1 MFCHEMM
8 QLENKIILQLPH
20 PRQMNLWSSL
30 QLASDRETCVAAK
43 TLQVYTASNFCSDA
57 QVSFLSWET
66 FARGAVLVV
75 VTHLVRG
82 SSYFHIAVF
91 FKIFRQARGAI
102 LLPHLACCIR
112 RGMRIPMVTFAPADE
127 VVFFPMIR
135 LCRHGLPELAL
146 EVRLFLVPIRHI
158 ER

>member
-1 MFCHEMM
+1 M
-8 QLENKIILQLPH
+8 QLENEFILQLPH
-20 PRQMNLWSSL
+20 SRQMNLWSSL
-30 QLASDRETCVAAK
+30 HLASERETCVAVK
-43 TLQVYTASNFCSDA
+43 TLQVYTASNFCTAA

-75 VTHLVRG
+75 VTHLVCG

-91 FKIFRQARGAI
+91 FKIFRQAGGAV

-112 RGMRIPMVTFAPADE
+112 RGMRVPMVTLAPADE
-127 VVFFPMIR
+127 VVFLPVVR
-135 LCRHGLPELAL
+135 LCRHDLPELAL
-146 EVRLFLVPIRHI
+146 EVRLFLVTIRHI